1 LGYEGFTRPPTL
13 EELPTIEDRRGH
25 RFSPPPTTLVA
36 AVHDT
41 MSVMTGST
49 TDTDAAVPRRV
60 LIAED
65 EALIRLDLAEML
77 REEGYEIVGEAGD
90 GQEAVELA
98 ERHKPD
104 LVIMDVKM
112 PRRDG
117 IDAASEIAS
126 KRIAPIVVLTAF
138 SQRDL
143 VERARDAGAMAYLVK
158 PFTISDLIPAIE
170 LAVSRFGEITELER
184 EVATLSDRLETRKLV
199 ERAKGLLQAQQGMTE
214 PEAFKW
220 IQRAAMDR
228 RTTMK
233 RVAEVVLESLG
244 DAPEDATE

>member
-1 LGYEGFTRPPTL
+1 
-13 EELPTIEDRRGH
+13 
-25 RFSPPPTTLVA
+25 
-36 AVHDT
+36 
-41 MSVMTGST
+41 MTGPTSET
-49 TDTDAAVPRRV
+49 AAAPACRV

-65 EALIRLDLAEML
+65 EALIRMDLAEML

-90 GQEAVELA
+90 GQEAVDLA
-98 ERHKPD
+98 ELHKPD

-117 IDAASEIAS
+117 LDAAAEIAG

-170 LAVSRFGEITELER
+170 LALSRFSEVTALER
-184 EVATLSDRLETRKLV
+184 EVATLSERLETRKLI
-199 ERAKGLLQAQQGMTE
+199 ERAKGVLQTKQAMTE

-233 RVAEVVLESLG
+233 HVAEVVLETL
-244 DAPEDATE
+244 DAPDAPDTEATPDAP